1 MPAKASTLAE
11 GLMEITSIFGGETE
25 SKSVHTK
32 KNAGTN
38 RNKRSKT
45 LNEIKPVEKHE

>member
-11 GLMEITSIFGGETE
+11 GLMEITSIFDETE